1 MAVLS
6 KEDFLS
12 RINER
17 IGDDNSDEAIA
28 FMEDMCD
35 TYEDMANKITD
46 STDWKKKYEEND
58 KAWRDKYKERF
69 TSSHNEDEDL
79 SGNDDDTPSPKTFDD
94 LFKKEG

>member
-17 IGDDNSDEAIA
+17 IGEDNSDEAIE
-28 FMEDMCD
+28 FMEDMTD
-35 TYEDMANKITD
+35 TYNDMESKITD
-46 STDWKKKYEEND
+46 TTDWKKKYEEND
-58 KAWRDKYKERF
+58 KAWRNKYKERF
-69 TSSHNEDEDL
+69 TSSPNNEDDLGGED
-79 SGNDDDTPSPKTFDD
+79 DEPKPKTFDD